1 MMLITLCFASTRYT
15 HIYMCI
21 QRSSFFTIFSLPL
34 FNAVATIIFIAIT
47 ILAFSMAYGMPV
59 EAHIAG
65 MSYPSFIG
73 LMMALILLLLG
84 DGIG

>member
-1 MMLITLCFASTRYT
+1 M
-15 HIYMCI
+15 
-21 QRSSFFTIFSLPL
+21 
-34 FNAVATIIFIAIT
+34 
-47 ILAFSMAYGMPV
+47 AFSTAYGLPI

-65 MSYPSFIG
+65 MSYPAFIG